1 MGVLVV
7 EVLFIQLLQKVLELR
22 DKGSLVGMVRQ
33 VLRML
38 LVEVEVLHK

>member
-1 MGVLVV
+1 M

>member
-1 MGVLVV
+1 VGVLVV